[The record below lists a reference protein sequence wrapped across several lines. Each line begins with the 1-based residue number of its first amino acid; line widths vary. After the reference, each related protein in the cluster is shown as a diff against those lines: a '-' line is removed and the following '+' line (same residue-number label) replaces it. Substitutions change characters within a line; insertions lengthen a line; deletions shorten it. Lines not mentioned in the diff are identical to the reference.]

1 MGLFKW
7 FRKSKPKAEET
18 DEQEMSS
25 GLYPQM
31 EEIYPQKLGSIH
43 SVVDNCEQMLE
54 VTKQMEQMKQE
65 YHTVTAYLSDIQ
77 KIDRI
82 PTDEREKLEA
92 AARNICVYTK
102 ERDKYKVKDTKLTK
116 EQRNI
121 IEKQEDSIANEL
133 RSMKKNEEYNGI
145 IKGDLHH
152 LEGEKGALLYEKE
165 EIISK
170 QAFLKKMA
178 MTMAVL
184 VISLFAL
191 IVALS
196 FAFEASMAIPYILTI
211 VMAAITATYIFMEE
225 TKSRQELKLV
235 ERKIQKAIY
244 LLNKVK
250 IKYVNNMSLLEYSYE
265 KYDVSSSVE
274 LDYIWKQYLI
284 VKENE
289 KKFELNAEKLNQAND
304 ILMEELERYQLT
316 NVEIWMHQAQAI
328 LDKREMVEVRHRL
341 NVRRQKL
348 RDNIDYNT
356 KTYIKNKNEIQVFMD
371 ENKMM
376 QDEVKAIL
384 RNYAIEL

>member
-1 MGLFKW
+1 MVSKIKA
-7 FRKSKPKAEET
+7 KSGEKT
-18 DEQEMSS
+18 DEQATSS
-25 GLYPQM
+25 SLYTQM
-31 EEIYPQKLGSIH
+31 DEIYPQKLGSIH

-54 VTKQMEQMKQE
+54 VTNQMEQMKQE

-102 ERDKYKVKDTKLTK
+102 ERDKYKVKDTKLTN

-121 IEKQEDSIANEL
+121 IEKQENSIANEL

-191 IVALS
+191 IAALS

-211 VMAAITATYIFMEE
+211 VMAAIAATYIFMEE

-289 KKFELNAEKLNQAND
+289 KKFELNAEKLNHANE

-316 NVEIWMHQAQAI
+316 NVEIWTHQAQAI
-328 LDKREMVEVRHRL
+328 LDTREMVEVRHHL

-356 KTYIKNKNEIQVFMD
+356 KTYIKNKNEIQVFLD

-376 QDEVKAIL
+376 QDEVKDIL